1 MNTPNRLIFI
11 LNLCVLSVGFI
22 SCSSSSE
29 GQESDAPNNI
39 DIASQIGELV
49 AKDKYTEALELLEGI
64 PDSPEILILKEM
76 THLNYGLF
84 LEYRDANIT
93 NMRDKMNNALREYVK
108 VLRINPDNE
117 KAISEI
123 EQILDIYST
132 FGNRAPEDD
141 VVADLKEFGF
151 KL

>member
-1 MNTPNRLIFI
+1 MNTSKRFLFI
-11 LNLCVLSVGFI
+11 LGIYVLSVSLL

-29 GQESDAPNNI
+29 EQNSTVSSAV
-39 DIASQIGELV
+39 DIALQIDNLV
-49 AKDKYTEALELLEGI
+49 VEDKYTEALELLAGQ
-64 PDSPEILILKEM
+64 PDSPEILTLREM

-84 LEYRDANIT
+84 LEYRDSNVT

-123 EQILDIYST
+123 EQILGIYAT
-132 FGNRAPEDD
+132 FGNRAPADD
-141 VVADLKEFGF
+141 VVADLEKFGF
-151 KL
+151 TL

>member
-1 MNTPNRLIFI
+1 MNTPKRLVSI
-11 LNLCVLSVGFI
+11 LNICALSLGFI
-22 SCSSSSE
+22 FCSSSSDE
-29 GQESDAPNNI
+29 QKSDVPSII
-39 DIASQIGELV
+39 DIAPQIDELV
-49 AKDKYTEALELLEGI
+49 AEDNYTEALELLEGI
-64 PDSPEILILKEM
+64 PESPEILTLKEM

-123 EQILDIYST
+123 EQILAIYAT
-132 FGNRAPEDD
+132 FGNRAPADD
-141 VVADLKEFGF
+141 VVEDLKEFGF

>member
-1 MNTPNRLIFI
+1 MNIPNRLVFI
-11 LNLCVLSVGFI
+11 LNICVFGLGFI
-22 SCSSSSE
+22 SCSSSSD
-29 GQESDAPNNI
+29 GQKSDAPNNI
-39 DIASQIGELV
+39 DIAPQISELV
-49 AKDKYTEALELLEGI
+49 AKDKYTEALELLQGI

-141 VVADLKEFGF
+141 VVSDLKEFGF

>member
-1 MNTPNRLIFI
+1 MF
-11 LNLCVLSVGFI
+11 
-22 SCSSSSE
+22 CSSNGEADVDSA
-29 GQESDAPNNI
+29 APSNV
-39 DIASQIGELV
+39 DIALQINELV
-49 AKDKYTEALELLEGI
+49 AEDKYTEALELLEGI
-64 PDSPEILILKEM
+64 PESPEILILKEM

-141 VVADLKEFGF
+141 VVSDLKEFGF

>member
-1 MNTPNRLIFI
+1 MNTSKRFLFI
-11 LNLCVLSVGFI
+11 LGIYVLSVSLL

-29 GQESDAPNNI
+29 EQNSTVSSAV
-39 DIASQIGELV
+39 DIALQIDNLV
-49 AKDKYTEALELLEGI
+49 VEDKYTEALELLAGQ
-64 PDSPEILILKEM
+64 PDSPEILTLREM

-84 LEYRDANIT
+84 LEYRDSNVT

-123 EQILDIYST
+123 EQILGIYAT
-132 FGNRAPEDD
+132 FGNRAPADD
-141 VVADLKEFGF
+141 VVADLEEFGF
-151 KL
+151 TL

>member
-1 MNTPNRLIFI
+1 M
-11 LNLCVLSVGFI
+11 

-29 GQESDAPNNI
+29 EQNSTVSSTVEIALQI
-39 DIASQIGELV
+39 DKLV
-49 AKDKYTEALELLEGI
+49 AEDKYTEALELLAGQ
-64 PDSPEILILKEM
+64 PNGPEILTLKEM

-84 LEYRDANIT
+84 LEYRDSNVT

-123 EQILDIYST
+123 EQILGIYAT
-132 FGNRAPEDD
+132 FRNRAPAED
-141 VVADLKEFGF
+141 VVADLEEFGF
-151 KL
+151 TL

>member
-1 MNTPNRLIFI
+1 M
-11 LNLCVLSVGFI
+11 

-29 GQESDAPNNI
+29 EQNSTVSSTVEIAFQI
-39 DIASQIGELV
+39 DKLV
-49 AKDKYTEALELLEGI
+49 AEDKYTEALELLAGQ
-64 PDSPEILILKEM
+64 PNGPEILTLKEM

-84 LEYRDANIT
+84 LEYRDSNVT

-123 EQILDIYST
+123 EQILGIYAT
-132 FGNRAPEDD
+132 FRNRAPAED
-141 VVADLKEFGF
+141 VVADLEEFGF
-151 KL
+151 TL

>member
-1 MNTPNRLIFI
+1 MNTSKRFLSI
-11 LNLCVLSVGFI
+11 LGIYVLSVSLL

-29 GQESDAPNNI
+29 EQNSTVSSTV
-39 DIASQIGELV
+39 DIALQIDNLV
-49 AKDKYTEALELLEGI
+49 AEDKYTEALELLAGQPE
-64 PDSPEILILKEM
+64 SPEILTLREM

-84 LEYRDANIT
+84 LEYRDSNVS

-123 EQILDIYST
+123 EQILGIYAT
-132 FGNRAPEDD
+132 FGNRAPADD
-141 VVADLKEFGF
+141 VVADLEEFGF
-151 KL
+151 TL

>member
-1 MNTPNRLIFI
+1 MNTPKRLVFI
-11 LNLCVLSVGFI
+11 LNICVLGLGFI
-22 SCSSSSE
+22 SCSSSSD
-29 GQESDAPNNI
+29 GQKSDAPNNI
-39 DIASQIGELV
+39 DIAPQISELV

-64 PDSPEILILKEM
+64 PEPRILILKEM

-141 VVADLKEFGF
+141 VVSDLKEFGF